1 MAFIALPPRAEH
13 ERWPLCALEQRN
25 LEHKHKCESR
35 HNWKTHTHT
44 YIHKTQQ
51 LIIVLQPKIAVYYK
65 PVLKWT
71 RKSLN
76 AVFMHESK
84 LVAFLWQFSKILSN
98 ECWLTMQRMKNISA
112 QYRSEIIIIVS
123 VFFCVALHLPQP
135 ATVWMLPFLIS
146 PTIHFWFLLLS
157 LLKMHPHNRLINSSL
172 SRWTVELQFRRIFY
186 FFFKISV
193 WCRRETGKKLEF
205 IRLPGENASNMNR
218 YFVRNI
224 SK

>member
-1 MAFIALPPRAEH
+1 MRQQTQL
-13 ERWPLCALEQRN
+13 
-25 LEHKHKCESR
+25 KD
-35 HNWKTHTHT
+35 THT
-44 YIHKTQQ
+44 YIHTQNTAVNNCAATKNCCLLQ
-51 LIIVLQPKIAVYYK
+51 TSFKVNAQIVERRLHARIKIGGIPMAIFK
-65 PVLKWT
+65 D
-71 RKSLN
+71 S
-76 AVFMHESK
+76 F
-84 LVAFLWQFSKILSN
+84 
-98 ECWLTMQRMKNISA
+98 QRMLANDATHEEHQRAIPQRNHNYCLCFFLCCTA
-112 QYRSEIIIIVS
+112 LATTCHCMNVRSP
-123 VFFCVALHLPQP
+123 L
-135 ATVWMLPFLIS
+135 LIS